1 MIRKEM
7 IAMLLAG
14 GRNSRLG
21 ILTDGVAKSAVPFGG
36 KYRIIDFPL
45 SNCINSGIDT
55 VGVVTRYRPV
65 RLNAHIGIGV
75 SWDLDKS
82 YGGVSVLPTFDEQ
95 SANGGIGSAEA
106 VYRNYEYMLQYHPE
120 YVLIAPGDHL
130 CKMDYEIM
138 LDFLKAM
145 QADVAVCALPA
156 KEGEKGQFYADLYG
170 YICSPDE
177 EIPVDSKPYRSAG
190 IYIFRWTVLKEALL
204 ALKDNPLSDFE
215 SDVLPYCMK
224 NGKTLCAYEFT
235 GYYEKLSS
243 PAAYWKANLELLYEE
258 RGIGLNL
265 NEHFWKIYTNSEQ
278 NAPIY
283 FSDSAAVSDSIIGE
297 GADIQ
302 GRVINSV
309 IGAGVTIESGAVV
322 QDSVIM
328 QEAYI
333 GSGVVIDRAI
343 VCEGAGIGE
352 NTVIGTGEFAPSKL
366 DPGIYNSDLVIIGE
380 NAVIPSDVKIGR
392 NTVIAG
398 VTDDDD
404 YPGGELAAGCA
415 IIPDWK
421 EGDNA

>member
-21 ILTDGVAKSAVPFGG
+21 ILTDGVAKSAIPFGG

-75 SWDLDKS
+75 PWDLDKS
-82 YGGVSVLPTFDEQ
+82 YGGVSVLPTFDEG
-95 SANGGIGSAEA
+95 SGDAIGSAEA
-106 VYRNYEYMLQYHPE
+106 VYRNFEYMLQYHPE
-120 YVLIAPGDHL
+120 YVLIAPGDTL

-145 QADVAVCALPA
+145 QADAAVCALPTR
-156 KEGEKGQFYADLYG
+156 EGEKEDFSADLYG
-170 YICSPDE
+170 YICAPDE
-177 EIPVDSKPYRSAG
+177 DIPADSRQYRSAG

-204 ALKDNPLSDFE
+204 ALKDNPQSDFE
-215 SDVLPYCMK
+215 NDVLPYCMK
-224 NGKTLCAYEFT
+224 NGMKLCAYEFT

-243 PAAYWKANLELLYEE
+243 PAAYWRANLELLCED

-265 NEHFWKIYTNSEQ
+265 NEHFWKIYTNGEQ
-278 NAPIY
+278 NAPVY
-283 FSDSAAVSDSIIGE
+283 FSDTAAACDSIIGE
-297 GADIQ
+297 KAEIH

-309 IGAGVTIESGAVV
+309 IGAAVTVEAGAII
-322 QDSVIM
+322 QNSVIM

-333 GSGVVIDRAI
+333 GSGVLIDRAI

-366 DPGIYNSDLVIIGE
+366 DPKIYNSDLVIIGE
-380 NAVIPSDVKIGR
+380 NAVIPPDVRIGR
-392 NTVIAG
+392 NTVITG
-398 VTDDDD
+398 VTVDDD
-404 YPGGELAAGCA
+404 YPEGELASGCA
-415 IIPDWK
+415 IIPGWK